1 MEASFCQKPKSA
13 PTRPESMTTAST
25 AARIPARM
33 PPKGAAMEE
42 IAEAI
47 APPDLLLAVPWT
59 AACPAL
65 DSAAARDAA

>member
-13 PTRPESMTTAST
+13 PTRLESMTTAST
-25 AARIPARM
+25 AARVPARM

-42 IAEAI
+42 IAEAT
-47 APPDLLLAVPWT
+47 APAFLLAAPWT
-59 AACPAL
+59 AASPVF